1 MKKIT
6 LLALTTLMIVGC
18 RNSTSTNINANNKV
32 NKTLNKYEVLL
43 STKDTIYVEA
53 KLYYMYHG
61 YFGTNTEPEC
71 IFEDEHGNKIQV
83 IHNPVYVKEIGKTSN

>member
-1 MKKIT
+1 MKNII
-6 LLALTTLMIVGC
+6 LLALIALVMVVC
-18 RNSTSTNINANNKV
+18 ENSTSTNTKVNNKV

-53 KLYYMYHG
+53 ELYYMYHG

-71 IFEDEHGNKIQV
+71 IFEDEHGNRIQV
-83 IHNPVYVKEIGKTSN
+83 IHNPVYVKEIRTK